1 LHWHGVIN
9 LLCFFFFEKSGGAR
23 GSYCNFIKKL
33 NNRVQNL
40 KSRQQK
46 TEEGRGF
53 QGTKKEMKKIMK
65 IINEI
70 GSVILRGG
78 AIPPFVLCSN
88 KSDST
93 VTYLLQSATE
103 GFLFLKMTSFLIIQ
117 MAQQSMMKMSR
128 EKATFRKVFQA

>member
-1 LHWHGVIN
+1 M
-9 LLCFFFFEKSGGAR
+9 FFFEKSGGVR

-33 NNRVQNL
+33 NNRVQNF

-53 QGTKKEMKKIMK
+53 QGTKKERKKIME

-78 AIPPFVLCSN
+78 DP
-88 KSDST
+88 
-93 VTYLLQSATE
+93 
-103 GFLFLKMTSFLIIQ
+103 SFRLV
-117 MAQQSMMKMSR
+117 QQQ
-128 EKATFRKVFQA
+128 E